1 VTPTFL
7 QSGYFA
13 LNVSLSATATGTPAL
28 GSMTNFMRSQTS
40 RVAATISSSVTVM
53 TSSTLRSIT
62 GLDRV
67 DVEES
72 DACVRACVR
81 WTVRGGSRALYV
93 RKDVTDATTL
103 TKNHRNRIEERKGD
117 DLAQSPP
124 KSKKKSARTTS
135 GCPGS
140 FGGRRRSCPGFGP
153 GGSGHR
159 WPSTARSRRPE
170 VGLIRIRHQNEREVT
185 GISRRQLQKQ
195 SKGSGSK

>member
-1 VTPTFL
+1 MTPTFL

-72 DACVRACVR
+72 DACVRAC
-81 WTVRGGSRALYV
+81 GGQCAGVVELY
-93 RKDVTDATTL
+93 
-103 TKNHRNRIEERKGD
+103 
-117 DLAQSPP
+117 
-124 KSKKKSARTTS
+124 TS
-135 GCPGS
+135 G
-140 FGGRRRSCPGFGP
+140 R
-153 GGSGHR
+153 
-159 WPSTARSRRPE
+159 T
-170 VGLIRIRHQNEREVT
+170 
-185 GISRRQLQKQ
+185 
-195 SKGSGSK
+195 